1 MDCMQGMKEFPDK
14 YFELAICDPPYGI
27 GIDGQKL
34 NINKKNPKYSRK
46 EHEKRTGMQ
55 AFHRRS
61 ISENWSVF
69 QSIRLY
75 GEETTLLSI

>member
-34 NINKKNPKYSRK
+34 NINKKNLKYSRK
-46 EHEKRTGMQ
+46 EHKKRTGMQ